1 MDIRPCPI
9 PIRFI
14 LLNPRYYGGIV
25 VGTTLPKRPPKRK
38 PRGRH
43 PLNALTPAFVRNV
56 NQAGRYCDGQGLYLD
71 VRPTGSRGWIQ
82 RLTIRGR
89 RTELGLGGFPLV
101 SLKEAREKAF
111 ANRKLA
117 RDGGDPRAEKRRS
130 ESMPTFADAARTV
143 WKQLRP
149 GWRSP
154 LHARLWLG
162 SLERHVLPHIGKMP
176 IAEVTSADV
185 IGILAPIW
193 HEKAPTARKL
203 RQRIRAVLES
213 AVAMDLRPDNPCDRI
228 GPVLGAQ
235 GKAVRHMR
243 ALPHGEAAS
252 ALRTVRA
259 SNARPVVKLLF
270 EFLVLTATRSGEVR
284 GAAWTEIDR
293 DEGVWTIPAGRTK
306 GNREHR
312 VPLSRRALEI
322 LEEARALG
330 GGSPL
335 VFPRVGGKPIGN
347 TAMSDLLRGLK
358 IAAVPHGF
366 RSSFRDWTAEKTD
379 HPREV
384 AEAALAHKVRNPIE
398 AAYRRTDLFE
408 RRRRLMDDWTAYLAG
423 ARRDSD
429 TGPFR

>member
-1 MDIRPCPI
+1 M
-9 PIRFI
+9 
-14 LLNPRYYGGIV
+14 
-25 VGTTLPKRPPKRK
+25 TLIKRPPKRK
-38 PRGRH
+38 PRGQH

-56 NQAGRYCDGQGLYLD
+56 NQAGRYCDGHGLYLD

-117 RDGGDPRAEKRRS
+117 RDGGDSRAEKRRA
-130 ESMPTFADAARTV
+130 ESMPSFADAAQAV

-154 LHARLWLG
+154 RHARLWLR
-162 SLERHVLPHIGKMP
+162 SLERHVLPHIGKIP
-176 IAEVTSADV
+176 IAQVTSADV

-193 HEKAPTARKL
+193 HEKAATARKL
-203 RQRIRAVLES
+203 RQRIRAVLEW

-243 ALPHGEAAS
+243 ALPHGEVAS

-259 SNARPVVKLLF
+259 SNKRPVVKLAF

-284 GAAWTEIDR
+284 EAVWTEIDR
-293 DEGVWTIPAGRTK
+293 NQGVWTIPAGRMK
-306 GNREHR
+306 GYREHR
-312 VPLSRRALEI
+312 VPLTRPALEI
-322 LEEARALG
+322 LREAKVLG
-330 GGSPL
+330 RGNRL
-335 VFPRVGGKPIGN
+335 VFPRVSGKPLGR
-347 TAMSDLLRGLK
+347 TAMSELLRGLR

-366 RSSFRDWTAEKTD
+366 RSSFRDWVAEETE

-384 AEAALAHKVRNPIE
+384 AEAALAHKVRNPVE

-408 RRRRLMDDWTAYLAG
+408 RRRVLMEDWAGYLAG
-423 ARRDSD
+423 ESRQPVAPSR
-429 TGPFR
+429 

>member
-1 MDIRPCPI
+1 MVCI
-9 PIRFI
+9 I
-14 LLNPRYYGGIV
+14 LS
-25 VGTTLPKRPPKRK
+25 KRPPKRK

-43 PLNALTPAFVRNV
+43 PINALTPAFVRNV

-117 RDGGDPRAEKRRS
+117 RDGGDPRAEKRRA

-203 RQRIRAVLES
+203 CQRIRAVLEW

-243 ALPHGEAAS
+243 ALPHGEVAS

-259 SNARPVVKLLF
+259 ANARPVVKLLF

-284 GAAWTEIDR
+284 GAAWTEVDQ

-366 RSSFRDWTAEKTD
+366 RSSFRDWAAEETD

-408 RRRRLMDDWTAYLAG
+408 RRRRLMEDWSSYLAG
-423 ARRDSD
+423 GSRPPTSVRLH
-429 TGPFR
+429 

>member
-1 MDIRPCPI
+1 M
-9 PIRFI
+9 
-14 LLNPRYYGGIV
+14 
-25 VGTTLPKRPPKRK
+25 TLVKRPPKRK
-38 PRGRH
+38 PRGQH
-43 PLNALTPAFVRNV
+43 PLNALTPVFVRNV

-89 RTELGLGGFPLV
+89 RAELGLGGFPLV

-117 RDGGDPRAEKRRS
+117 REGGDPRAGKRES
-130 ESMPTFADAARTV
+130 KSMPTFADATRTV

-154 LHARLWLG
+154 RHARLWLG
-162 SLERHVLPHIGKMP
+162 SLEHHAFPRIGEMP
-176 IAEVTSADV
+176 IAEVTSADL

-193 HEKAPTARKL
+193 HEKASTARKL
-203 RQRIRAVLES
+203 RQRIRAVLEW

-235 GKAVRHMR
+235 GKVVRHMR
-243 ALPHGEAAS
+243 ALPHREVEAAIQS
-252 ALRTVRA
+252 VQA
-259 SNARPVVKLLF
+259 SNTRPLLKLAF

-284 GAAWTEIDR
+284 RAAWTEIDR
-293 DEGVWTIPAGRTK
+293 EEGVWTIPARRTK

-322 LEEARALG
+322 LDQARVLG
-330 GGSPL
+330 GVGPF
-335 VFPRVGGKPIGN
+335 VFPSVRGKPVGN
-347 TAMSDLLRGLK
+347 TAIAGLLRRLR

-366 RSSFRDWTAEKTD
+366 RSSFRDWAAEETD

-384 AEAALAHKVRNPIE
+384 AEAALAHKVRNPVE

-408 RRRRLMDDWTAYLAG
+408 RRRRLMDDWADYLAG
-423 ARRDSD
+423 ESRDPAA
-429 TGPFR
+429 GRLH

>member
-1 MDIRPCPI
+1 M
-9 PIRFI
+9 
-14 LLNPRYYGGIV
+14 
-25 VGTTLPKRPPKRK
+25 TLTRRPPKRK

-117 RDGGDPRAEKRRS
+117 RDGGDPRAEKRRA

-162 SLERHVLPHIGKMP
+162 SLERHVLPHIGKIP

-203 RQRIRAVLES
+203 RQRIRAVLEW

-228 GPVLGAQ
+228 GPVLGSQ
-235 GKAVRHMR
+235 GNAVRHMR
-243 ALPHGEAAS
+243 ALPHGEVAS
-252 ALRTVRA
+252 ALQTVRA
-259 SNARPVVKLLF
+259 SNKRPLLKLMF

-284 GAAWTEIDR
+284 GAAWKEIDR
-293 DEGVWTIPAGRTK
+293 EEGVWTIPARRTK

-312 VPLSRRALEI
+312 VPLARRALEI
-322 LEEARALG
+322 LEEVRALE

-335 VFPRVGGKPIGN
+335 VFPRVGGKPIGS
-347 TAMSDLLRGLK
+347 TAMSELLRALG

-366 RSSFRDWTAEKTD
+366 RSSFRDWVAEETN

-384 AEAALAHKVRNPIE
+384 AEAALAHKVRNPIK

-408 RRRRLMDDWTAYLAG
+408 RRRRLMDDWASYLAG
-423 ARRDSD
+423 ESR
-429 TGPFR
+429 

>member
-1 MDIRPCPI
+1 M
-9 PIRFI
+9 
-14 LLNPRYYGGIV
+14 
-25 VGTTLPKRPPKRK
+25 TLTKRTPKRK

-43 PLNALTPAFVRNV
+43 PLNALTPALVRNV
-56 NQAGRYCDGQGLYLD
+56 NQAGRYCDGHGLYLD

-82 RLTIRGR
+82 RITIRGR

-117 RDGGDPRAEKRRS
+117 SDGGDPRAEKRRA

-149 GWRSP
+149 GWRSS
-154 LHARLWLG
+154 LHAQLWLG

-203 RQRIRAVLES
+203 RQRIRAVLEW

-228 GPVLGAQ
+228 GPVLGSQ
-235 GKAVRHMR
+235 GNAVRHMR
-243 ALPHGEAAS
+243 ALPHGEVAS

-259 SNARPVVKLLF
+259 SKARPLLKLMF

-284 GAAWTEIDR
+284 GAAWKEIDQE
-293 DEGVWTIPAGRTK
+293 EGVWTIPAARTK

-312 VPLSRRALEI
+312 VPLAQRALEI
-322 LEEARALG
+322 LEEAQALG
-330 GGSPL
+330 GGRPL

-347 TAMSDLLRGLK
+347 TAMSELLRGLK

-366 RSSFRDWTAEKTD
+366 RSSFRDWVAEETD

-408 RRRRLMDDWTAYLAG
+408 RRRRLMDDWASYLAG
-423 ARRDSD
+423 ESR
-429 TGPFR
+429 

>member
-1 MDIRPCPI
+1 M
-9 PIRFI
+9 
-14 LLNPRYYGGIV
+14 
-25 VGTTLPKRPPKRK
+25 TLPKRPPKRK
-38 PRGRH
+38 PRGRRH
-43 PLNALTPAFVRNV
+43 PHKALTPAFVRNV
-56 NQAGRYCDGQGLYLD
+56 SEAGRYCDGQGLYLD

-117 RDGGDPRAEKRRS
+117 REGGDPLAEKRRAGG
-130 ESMPTFADAARTV
+130 MPTFAEAARLV
-143 WKQLRP
+143 WNQLRP

-154 LHARLWLG
+154 EHAQLWIR
-162 SLERHVLPHIGKMP
+162 SVERFAIPRIGEMP
-176 IAEVTSADV
+176 VSDVTSADV

-203 RQRIRAVLES
+203 RQRIRAIMEW
-213 AVAMDLRPDNPCDRI
+213 AVAMDYRPDNPCDRI

-235 GKAVRHMR
+235 GKVVRHMR
-243 ALPHGEAAS
+243 ALPHREVAGAI
-252 ALRTVRA
+252 RTVRD
-259 SNARPVVKLLF
+259 SDARLVVKLAF

-284 GAAWTEIDR
+284 GAAWKEIDR
-293 DEGVWTIPAGRTK
+293 DGRVWTIPAQRTK

-312 VPLSRRALEI
+312 VPLDRRAMEVLG
-322 LEEARALG
+322 EARSLDRR
-330 GGSPL
+330 SPL
-335 VFPRVGGKPIGN
+335 AFPSVGGRPLGS
-347 TAMSDLLRGLK
+347 TAMSQLLRGLG

-366 RSSFRDWTAEKTD
+366 RSSFRDWAAEETD

-384 AEAALAHKVRNPIE
+384 AEAALAHVVRNPIE

-408 RRRRLMDDWTAYLAG
+408 RRRRLMSDWEEYLAG
-423 ARRDSD
+423 
-429 TGPFR
+429 G

>member
-1 MDIRPCPI
+1 MI
-9 PIRFI
+9 
-14 LLNPRYYGGIV
+14 
-25 VGTTLPKRPPKRK
+25 LPKRPLQRK
-38 PRGRH
+38 PRGQH

-56 NQAGRYCDGQGLYLD
+56 NRSGRYCDGQGLYLD

-117 RDGGDPRAEKRRS
+117 RDGGDPRAEKRRA
-130 ESMPTFADAARTV
+130 ESMPTFAEASRTV

-162 SLERHVLPHIGKMP
+162 SLERHVFPHIGKMP

-203 RQRIRAVLES
+203 RQRIRAVLEW

-235 GKAVRHMR
+235 GNAVRHMR
-243 ALPHGEAAS
+243 ALPHREVAS

-259 SNARPVVKLLF
+259 SKARPVTKLAF
-270 EFLVLTATRSGEVR
+270 EFLVLTASRSGEVR
-284 GAAWTEIDR
+284 GAVWTEIDR

-312 VPLSRRALEI
+312 VPLSRSALEI
-322 LEEARALG
+322 LKEAKVLG
-330 GGSPL
+330 RGNRL

-347 TAMSDLLRGLK
+347 TAMSELLRGLR

-366 RSSFRDWTAEKTD
+366 RSSFRDWAAEETD

-408 RRRRLMDDWTAYLAG
+408 RRRRLMDDWASYLAG
-423 ARRDSD
+423 ESR
-429 TGPFR
+429 

>member
-1 MDIRPCPI
+1 M
-9 PIRFI
+9 
-14 LLNPRYYGGIV
+14 
-25 VGTTLPKRPPKRK
+25 TLVKRQPQRK
-38 PRGRH
+38 PRGQH
-43 PLNALTPAFVRNV
+43 PLNALTPAFIRNV
-56 NQAGRYCDGQGLYLD
+56 NQSGRYCDGQGLYLD

-117 RDGGDPRAEKRRS
+117 RDGGDPRAEKRRA
-130 ESMPTFADAARTV
+130 ESMPTFADASRTV

-162 SLERHVLPHIGKMP
+162 SLERHVFPHIGKMP

-193 HEKAPTARKL
+193 HQKAPTARKL
-203 RQRIRAVLES
+203 RQRIRAVLEW

-235 GKAVRHMR
+235 GNAVRHMR
-243 ALPHGEAAS
+243 ALPHGEVAS

-259 SNARPVVKLLF
+259 SKARPVTKLAF
-270 EFLVLTATRSGEVR
+270 EYLVLTATRSGEVR
-284 GAAWTEIDR
+284 GAVWTEIDR
-293 DEGVWTIPAGRTK
+293 DEGVWRIPARRTK

-312 VPLSRRALEI
+312 VPLSRSALEI
-322 LEEARALG
+322 LKEAKVLG
-330 GGSPL
+330 RGNRL

-347 TAMSDLLRGLK
+347 TAMSELLRGLR

-366 RSSFRDWTAEKTD
+366 RSSFRDWAAEETD

-408 RRRRLMDDWTAYLAG
+408 RRRRLMDDWADYLAG
-423 ARRDSD
+423 EIR
-429 TGPFR
+429 

>member
-1 MDIRPCPI
+1 M
-9 PIRFI
+9 
-14 LLNPRYYGGIV
+14 
-25 VGTTLPKRPPKRK
+25 
-38 PRGRH
+38 
-43 PLNALTPAFVRNV
+43 
-56 NQAGRYCDGQGLYLD
+56 NQSGRYCDGQGLYLD

-117 RDGGDPRAEKRRS
+117 HEGRDPRAEKRRA
-130 ESMPTFADAARTV
+130 ESMPTFADASRTV

-162 SLERHVLPHIGKMP
+162 SLERHVFPHIGKMP

-193 HEKAPTARKL
+193 HQKAPTARKL
-203 RQRIRAVLES
+203 RQRIRAVLEW

-235 GKAVRHMR
+235 GNAVRHMR
-243 ALPHGEAAS
+243 ALPHSEVAS

-259 SNARPVVKLLF
+259 SKARPVTKLAF
-270 EFLVLTATRSGEVR
+270 EYLVLTATRSGEVR
-284 GAAWTEIDR
+284 GAVWTEIDR

-312 VPLSRRALEI
+312 VPLSRSALEI
-322 LEEARALG
+322 LKEAKVLG
-330 GGSPL
+330 RGNRL

-347 TAMSDLLRGLK
+347 TAMSELLRGLR

-366 RSSFRDWTAEKTD
+366 RSSFRDWAAEETD

-408 RRRRLMDDWTAYLAG
+408 RRRRLMDDWASYLAG
-423 ARRDSD
+423 ESRQPAAGLLR
-429 TGPFR
+429 